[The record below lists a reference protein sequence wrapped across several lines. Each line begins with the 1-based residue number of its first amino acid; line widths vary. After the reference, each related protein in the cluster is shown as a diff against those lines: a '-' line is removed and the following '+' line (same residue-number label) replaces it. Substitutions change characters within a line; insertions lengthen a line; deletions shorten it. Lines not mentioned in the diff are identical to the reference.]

1 MKRNCLV
8 TGCLSLLFTLMLA
21 SISFADVSSFSASV
35 FGTAKGPI
43 NCQAPPNPCEFL
55 LSGEQGEAVAYTG
68 FTIAGDTSTT
78 PPKPAKIVAIE
89 GDTDKVLIQDAVIT
103 STTAGQSPCTN
114 TATGIESCPLIT
126 YSATFSS
133 PPSTD
138 GGDVVFVRSIAGT
151 FKRGANPAANSA
163 VKIRGVVAGYLVGT
177 DGFKKIVAN
186 SSLYSAVGPAEIYD
200 RSQIWYLNGNPALP
214 DPRTVSGLV
223 WVYAKNVSDVL
234 TLTAETV
241 KNPVGGG
248 GDVTPDCAANKKTK
262 GGGKLCKK
270 Q

>member
-103 STTAGQSPCTN
+103 ATTAGQSPCTN

-151 FKRGANPAANSA
+151 FKRGQNPAANSA
-163 VKIRGVVAGYLVGT
+163 VKIRGLVADYLIGT
-177 DGFKKIVAN
+177 DGFKKITVGPD
-186 SSLYSAVGPAEIYD
+186 LYSAVGPTEIYD
-200 RSQIWYLNGNPALP
+200 RSQIWYQNGTPALP
-214 DPRTVSGLV
+214 DPRVAAGKV

-234 TLTAETV
+234 KLTAETV
-241 KNPVGGG
+241 KNPTGGG
-248 GDVTPDCAANKKTK
+248 GITPDCAANKKKK
-262 GGGKLCKK
+262 GGIKICKK
-270 Q
+270 K